1 MDDRPS
7 TIIRPWSIVYGRM
20 VNIHELLRQTSLFL
34 GAHPDDIEIGCGAL
48 IHNIVNKTEI
58 LCVTLSDNQKN
69 PDLKKVKNEHLEVD
83 ESVGSS

>member
-1 MDDRPS
+1 MNFFGKR
-7 TIIRPWSIVYGRM
+7 V
-20 VNIHELLRQTSLFL
+20 LFL

-69 PDLKKVKNEHLEVD
+69 PDLQKVKNEHINSMKVLGVPEEKINFGD
-83 ESVGSS
+83 RKSVV

>member
-1 MDDRPS
+1 MNFFGKR
-7 TIIRPWSIVYGRM
+7 V
-20 VNIHELLRQTSLFL
+20 LFL

-69 PDLKKVKNEHLEVD
+69 PDLAKVKNEHLRSMKILGVPEEKIVF
-83 ESVGSS
+83 GPFTTRIF